1 MVKFGKLLQ
10 ICRERAGFSQEEMA
24 FRMNVTQATVSK
36 YENDKRSMDVNTFMQ
51 WFQQT
56 NSQEVA
62 IAFLYGIDGVTILQQ
77 LLPMIPMFAG
87 WLLAV
92 A

>member
-1 MVKFGKLLQ
+1 MEYGKLLQ
-10 ICRERAGFSQEEMA
+10 ICRERAGFSQDEMA
-24 FRMNVTQATVSK
+24 FRMNVTQATISK
-36 YENDKRSMDVNTFMQ
+36 YENNKRSMDITTFMN

-56 NSQEVA
+56 NSPEVA

-77 LLPMIPMFAG
+77 LISTIPMFA
-87 WLLAV
+87 WLFV